1 MSPHR
6 ILAPPLG
13 VLLGLLGLLGP
24 LISTPP
30 AHAQPSNTDSA
41 LTLAGTGE
49 FAGLRVTVS
58 QTRNLINQ
66 VVTVSWTGGKPT
78 PPGGFSINFLQ
89 IMQCW
94 GDDPAGPDRTQCQ
107 FGGGVA
113 GSLPAGPWTRSRQ
126 LTYPFADPE
135 ETLQLPLGSPPGSTA
150 YVPFWPVGRDKP
162 VGAATSG
169 RTDFFDSL
177 GTNEIPLARTHEDG
191 TGQEFFEVQTVRQAP
206 GLGCGDPVT
215 TGGVTT
221 GRPCWLVVVPR
232 GATEVD
238 GSVRSG
244 APGDT
249 GRLGSSPL
257 SASNWAHRIV
267 FPLEFLPVG
276 QACPIGSPERRVVG
290 HELMVEA
297 ISHWQP
303 VLCAGGGALY
313 SYTQLTDDVARNQ
326 VVDGS
331 FPGLALLTDPLPPPQ
346 APPDR
351 PLVYAPVGLS
361 GLAIAFNIEHQPSPV
376 APQEQLQ
383 LDGLRFTAM
392 KLTPRLVAK
401 LLTQSYQGAV
411 AGYPKI
417 IPDYLKNNPA
427 GLTVDPE
434 FLELN
439 PDYAGFAN
447 FTTPPDALV
456 QLPGSDLTSL
466 LWRWVTAD
474 ADARAFLAGT
484 PDKHGMV
491 INPLNKNLPLPTST
505 FPRNDQSCVDVV
517 LKFDFTNPLM
527 GKSCTL
533 DIHPFTNDMHDSGLS
548 ASRGDGQGRT
558 PALGVDNVTQVLKK
572 DERQTPGQRA
582 LLAVVDT
589 ATAAR
594 YGLPTAALRNAAGQ
608 FVTPT
613 TDSLLAGV
621 KAMTPSPVAGV
632 LSANPTSPDP
642 AAYPLTALSYAV
654 SAPTSL
660 DQAAGAD
667 YAALLRYAAGPGQQ
681 PGVEPGHLPPGMA
694 PLPAE
699 LAAQTRAA
707 AATIQAQAGTTRSP
721 PSAPPATASTSTGA
735 GPGSLPTSTTAAA
748 NPGPTPASTAAASTA
763 AASTA
768 ARPTTPTL
776 PQRISEVLRRTPA
789 LAAPAV
795 GALLV
800 ALLITGALAATSSPV
815 LSSPA
820 LRQLSSSLLRR
831 LRKGVGPTGR

>member
-1 MSPHR
+1 MSSR
-6 ILAPPLG
+6 QIAATAATLITLVLSAITLPP
-13 VLLGLLGLLGP
+13 
-24 LISTPP
+24 TPP
-30 AHAQPSNTDSA
+30 AVADPATGSATGDSA
-41 LTLAGTGE
+41 LTLPGTGE
-49 FAGLRVTVS
+49 FADLRITVS

-66 VVTVSWTGGKPT
+66 VITVSWTGGKPT

-126 LTYPFADPE
+126 LTYPFVDPK
-135 ETLQLPLGSPPGSTA
+135 ETLQLPPGSPPTSTA
-150 YVPFWPVGRDKP
+150 YVPFWPVGQDKP

-169 RTDFFDSL
+169 RNDYFDSL

-215 TGGVTT
+215 TGAVTT
-221 GRPCWLVVVPR
+221 GRSCWLVVVPR

-257 SASNWAHRIV
+257 SASNWEHRIV
-267 FPLEFLPVG
+267 FPLQFLPVG
-276 QACPIGSPERRVVG
+276 QACPIGSSERRVVG

-303 VLCAGGGALY
+303 MLCAGGGALY
-313 SYTQLTDDVARNQ
+313 SYTQLTDDVTRNQ
-326 VVDGS
+326 VIDGS
-331 FPGLALLTDPLPPPQ
+331 SPGLALLTDPVPPPQ
-346 APPDR
+346 VPPDR
-351 PLVYAPVGLS
+351 PLIYAPVGLS

-376 APQEQLQ
+376 APPQQLR
-383 LDGLRFTAM
+383 LDGLRFTSM

-411 AGYPKI
+411 AGYPKA

-447 FTTPPDALV
+447 FITPPDALV

-466 LWRWVTAD
+466 LWRWVISDT
-474 ADARAFLAGT
+474 DARAFLAGS
-484 PDKHGMV
+484 PDKYGMV
-491 INPLNKNLPLPTST
+491 INPLNKGLSLPTST
-505 FPRNDQSCVDVV
+505 FPRNDQSCVDVE
-517 LKFDFTNPLM
+517 LKFDFTNPIK

-548 ASRGDGQGRT
+548 ASRGDSQGRT
-558 PALGVDNVTQVLKK
+558 PTLGVDNVTQVLKK

-594 YGLPTAALRNAAGQ
+594 YGLPTAALRNGAGR
-608 FVTPT
+608 FVAPT

-621 KAMTPSPVAGV
+621 KAMTPSPVSGV

-654 SAPTSL
+654 SAPARL
-660 DQAAGAD
+660 DRSAGAD

-681 PGVEPGHLPPGMA
+681 PGIEPGHLPPGMA

-707 AATIQAQAGTTRSP
+707 AATIQDQAGTTSTRT
-721 PSAPPATASTSTGA
+721 APPAPSTPGGTGPA
-735 GPGSLPTSTTAAA
+735 TLPIPTTAASSA
-748 NPGPTPASTAAASTA
+748 GASSPTPLPAASA
-763 AASTA
+763 ATRS
-768 ARPTTPTL
+768 TTPTL

-789 LAAPAV
+789 LAAPAI
-795 GALLV
+795 GALLT

-815 LSSPA
+815 LSSPV
-820 LRQLSSSLLRR
+820 LRQLGSSLRRR
-831 LRKGVGPTGR
+831 LRKGVRPTGR